1 MLSLPMSIRNKG
13 KVIFHF
19 VESGTEKRFSL
30 IMLPDRKSLREKPFS
45 SLSVGSEQTKTAGK
59 KALGT
64 VSERDPGG
72 GRSFT

>member
-30 IMLPDRKSLREKPFS
+30 MDRKSLREKPFS